1 VSPERRT
8 LRRHLVASWGV
19 CWGVTAA
26 LLACQRESPARTDS
40 SVSASSPAAT
50 PGPSAASPR
59 GDSVPAAATAPASGA
74 QTTAACASEGEWQS
88 CSVEKRLTDA
98 GFVPINK
105 GPAPSGVFPVAG
117 TSYALGAAQLHVY
130 IFKSAK
136 EREQA
141 VAGIDTTTVSRR
153 GAAAP
158 WSLPPTF
165 ITSNNL
171 VAIFVSDNARQI
183 ERVQLAITAG
193 LPRASH

>member
-1 VSPERRT
+1 MM
-8 LRRHLVASWGV
+8 VA
-19 CWGVTAA
+19 
-26 LLACQRESPARTDS
+26 LQACERESPARTDS
-40 SVSASSPAAT
+40 SVSNAPIANAPAAAASQRADSAASPAGAAPAAGAAAT
-50 PGPSAASPR
+50 PGC
-59 GDSVPAAATAPASGA
+59 V
-74 QTTAACASEGEWQS
+74 SEGAWQS
-88 CSVEKRLTDA
+88 CSIEKRLTDA

-105 GPAPSGVFPVAG
+105 GPAPTGMFPVAG

-153 GAAAP
+153 GSQASWP
-158 WSLPPTF
+158 MPPTF

-171 VAIFVSDNARQI
+171 AAVLVSDNARQI

-193 LPRASH
+193 LPRASR

>member
-1 VSPERRT
+1 M
-8 LRRHLVASWGV
+8 
-19 CWGVTAA
+19 
-26 LLACQRESPARTDS
+26 
-40 SVSASSPAAT
+40 
-50 PGPSAASPR
+50 
-59 GDSVPAAATAPASGA
+59 
-74 QTTAACASEGEWQS
+74 SEGEWQS
-88 CSVEKRLTDA
+88 CSVEKRLADA
-98 GFVPINK
+98 GFVPLDT

-153 GAAAP
+153 GAAPP
-158 WSLPPTF
+158 WSLPPTI

-171 VAIFVSDNARQI
+171 LAVLVSDTARQN

>member
-1 VSPERRT
+1 MM
-8 LRRHLVASWGV
+8 VA
-19 CWGVTAA
+19 
-26 LLACQRESPARTDS
+26 LQACERESPARTDS
-40 SVSASSPAAT
+40 SVSNAPIANAPAAAASQRADSAASPAGAAAT
-50 PGPSAASPR
+50 PGC
-59 GDSVPAAATAPASGA
+59 V
-74 QTTAACASEGEWQS
+74 SEGEWQS
-88 CSVEKRLTDA
+88 CSIEKRLTDA

-105 GPAPSGVFPVAG
+105 GPAPTGMFPVAG

-153 GAAAP
+153 GSQASWP
-158 WSLPPTF
+158 MPPTF

-171 VAIFVSDNARQI
+171 AAVLVSDNARQI

-193 LPRASH
+193 LPRASR